1 MGKFFSSTK
10 NKFVIFL
17 LIPLVVATYL
27 IYGIIQKEGAKLVV
41 QQKSNLLSLIVRN
54 MSDSFDTL
62 MSNRAKEIQTI
73 ASSFIIQNPKISP
86 KQKKA
91 LLEKMKKSY
100 PHYAWIGM
108 TDTNGNIIVGTDN
121 LLVGKNVK
129 KRSWFIEGS
138 KGLHMGDVHDAFLL
152 AKIMPK
158 PKWDDLPLRLVDIS
172 TPIYDLEGKFIGVLC
187 GHLGWDWAFEIRNS
201 IVEKLDNK
209 NIDILVLKHDSSLL
223 LGSSKLPSASVD
235 LKEQKSYLL
244 SQKEPYGVAKEKWPD
259 TKELYLTAFANN
271 NPQKTDS
278 IKWIVIA
285 RENMSYIQEQIN
297 AIKHKILI
305 IFTILSLFLVFFV
318 VYIVNRL
325 MHPIVTIARFAQK
338 ISDEKEEVQLPL
350 FENNKEAN
358 ILSTTLNKLIQK
370 LQEDIQKEKRLVSQL
385 EIFEKII
392 EDSPFGILI
401 TDENNNVI
409 SINKSY
415 ELITGYKQQEVIGKD
430 PNIAS
435 SELQNKTFYK
445 KMWEHL
451 LSTGQWQGEIT
462 NRKKDGEIFSE
473 FLTLGVIRD
482 NGKIK
487 NYIAIFSDIT
497 QIKQDRQQLEYLAD
511 YDALTKVY
519 NRGKIKS
526 KLKAHTQDLKT
537 QNCSVIYIDLDYFK
551 NINDTLGHS
560 VGDSVLQTLCQKLV
574 QNFQEA
580 DMGRLGGDEFLLI
593 LPEELNKKTLLK
605 HARSILK
612 IIKEPMKINDY
623 TVNISASLGIASF
636 PQDAQNCEQLIQAA
650 DMAMYSIKRKR
661 EYKNK
666 IAFFTANLKQLNK
679 KHNELIKE
687 LQIATKNNA
696 FHLVY
701 QPQIDSRTNKL
712 VGFETLIRWEHK
724 ELGLISPELFIGVA
738 EEVGLIG
745 DIDKWVFVSALE
757 QWKQWQETYDIQDL
771 TLSVNVS
778 TIELKNSGYA
788 ARIKNIIKKL
798 GLNPETISIEITES
812 AMFDRSLHV
821 KENIEKIH
829 AFGCKI
835 SVDDFGT
842 GYSNLNELKSI
853 KFDTLKIDKAFVSS
867 LFTDEV
873 SKLIVKFAVDTSTIL
888 DLKLIAE
895 GAEKEEEVNELQK
908 MGCNYIQGYFYSK
921 PLKKDD
927 IEKSFLTKK

>member
-1 MGKFFSSTK
+1 MHKFFSSTK
-10 NKFVIFL
+10 NKFVVFL
-17 LIPLVVATYL
+17 LIPLVVAIYL
-27 IYGIIQKEGAKLVV
+27 IYGIVQKEGAKLVV
-41 QQKSNLLSLIVRN
+41 QQKSDLLSLIVRN

-62 MSNRAKEIQTI
+62 MSNRAREIQTI
-73 ASSFIIQNPKISP
+73 ASSFIIQNPQISL

-100 PHYAWIGM
+100 SHYAWMGM

-129 KRSWFIEGS
+129 KRSWFIKGA

-152 AKIMPK
+152 AKIIPK

-172 TPIYDLEGKFIGVLC
+172 TPIYDLNGNFIGVLC
-187 GHLGWDWAFEIRNS
+187 GHLGWDWAFEIRNR

-259 TKELYLTAFANN
+259 TKELYLTAFSNN

-278 IKWIVIA
+278 IKWIIIA
-285 RENMSYIQEQIN
+285 RENMNHIQDQIN
-297 AIKHKILI
+297 SMKNKILI
-305 IFTILSLFLVFFV
+305 VSIILGLFLVFFV

-325 MHPIVTIARFAQK
+325 IYPIETIARFAQK
-338 ISDEKEEVQLPL
+338 ILHGKEDVQLPL
-350 FENNKEAN
+350 FTNNQEAN
-358 ILSTTLNKLIQK
+358 ILSMTLNKLIQK
-370 LQEDIQKEKRLVSQL
+370 LQDDIQKEKKLVFQL

-392 EDSPFGILI
+392 ENSPFGILI
-401 TDENNNVI
+401 TDENNKVV

-415 ELITGYKQQEVIGKD
+415 EAITGYKQEEVIGKD
-430 PNIAS
+430 PNIVS

-451 LSTGQWQGEIT
+451 LSIGQWQGEIT

-497 QIKQDRQQLEYLAD
+497 QMKQDKQQLEYLAN

-526 KLKAHTQDLKT
+526 KLEGLAQDSKT
-537 QNCSVIYIDLDYFK
+537 QHCSVVYIDLDYFK

-666 IAFFTANLKQLNK
+666 IAFFTSNLRQSNEE
-679 KHNELIKE
+679 HNQLIKE
-687 LQIATKNNA
+687 LQAATKNKD
-696 FHLVY
+696 FYLVY

-724 ELGLISPELFIGVA
+724 ELGFISPELFTRIA
-738 EEVGLIG
+738 EEIGLIV
-745 DIDKWVFVSALE
+745 DIDKWVLINALE

-771 TLSVNVS
+771 TLSINVS
-778 TIELKNSGYA
+778 TIELKNSRYA
-788 ARIKNIIKKL
+788 SQIESLIKKL
-798 GLNPETISIEITES
+798 ELNPETISIEILES

-853 KFDTLKIDKAFVSS
+853 KFDTLKIDRAFVSS
-867 LFTDEV
+867 LFTDDV
-873 SKLIVKFAVDTSTIL
+873 SKLIIKFAIDAATLL

-895 GAEKEEEVNELQK
+895 GAEKAEEVNKLQK

-921 PLKKDD
+921 PLKKDE
-927 IEKSFLTKK
+927 IEKFFL